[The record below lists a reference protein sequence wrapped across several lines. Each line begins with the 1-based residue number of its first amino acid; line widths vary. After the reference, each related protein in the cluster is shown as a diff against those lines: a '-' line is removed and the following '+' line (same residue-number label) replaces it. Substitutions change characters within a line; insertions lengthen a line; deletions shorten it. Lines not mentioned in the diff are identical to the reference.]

1 MALQLVMPR
10 GRDLAPAERSRIKEL
25 QRRSLEADQA
35 ARRALKERDAALAEL
50 QAAGVSVVRV
60 SNVLDLSEEA
70 IRVAIKRAKR
80 ANERKE
86 VH

>member
-1 MALQLVMPR
+1 MALQALVMPR
-10 GRDLAPAERSRIKEL
+10 GRDLTPAERRRIERL

-35 ARRALKERDAALAEL
+35 ARRALEGRDAALAEL

-70 IRVAIKRAKR
+70 IRVAVKRAR
-80 ANERKE
+80 ARLG
-86 VH
+86 